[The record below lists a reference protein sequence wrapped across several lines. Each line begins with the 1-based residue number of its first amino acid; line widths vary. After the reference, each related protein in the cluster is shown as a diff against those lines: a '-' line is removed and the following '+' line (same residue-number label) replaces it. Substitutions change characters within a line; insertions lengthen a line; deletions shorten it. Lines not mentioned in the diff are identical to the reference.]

1 MLSGV
6 IAAPRTAALMV
17 RIGFLGDSWYEHSL
31 VMWNNAAK
39 FFCSDMSRA
48 NALNRVVPLSPK
60 PGRNRSNKVPQ
71 HY

>member
-48 NALNRVVPLSPK
+48 NALNRVVP
-60 PGRNRSNKVPQ
+60 
-71 HY
+71 